1 MDPLDD
7 DVQVVEPEQG
17 NGLSSLRIPR
27 ATSGSLP
34 RALTLAAQ
42 FLCTLYPS
50 SAPAPI

>member
-17 NGLSSLRIPR
+17 NGLSGLHIPG
-27 ATSGSLP
+27 ATSDSLP
-34 RALTLAAQ
+34 RALTPAAQ
-42 FLCTLYPS
+42 SLCTLYPN